1 MKIGGS
7 IHDREGKMAFTK
19 MKSLCEL
26 KELQTVYLDSS
37 YKNDEACATF
47 MEFI

>member
-7 IHDREGKMAFTK
+7 LHDREGKMAFTK
-19 MKSLCEL
+19 MKPLCEL
-26 KELQTVYLDSS
+26 KELHTVYLDLG
-37 YKNDEACATF
+37 YKNDQACATF